1 MKQTIPVIGMACSV
15 CAAHVEQTLNHIEG
29 VRSATVSLASR
40 TATVEYDEAKV
51 SPSLLKQ
58 KVSEAGYDLVIEADR
73 SALDIQRRAFTLLRR
88 RTLLSW

>member
-58 KVSEAGYDLVIEADR
+58 K
-73 SALDIQRRAFTLLRR
+73 
-88 RTLLSW
+88 